1 MNDNL
6 IKEVE
11 LDIQEIFRKNEE
23 IEFINSNK
31 VISAFTALREK
42 LFQED
47 VLDVSTDLDVLEAM
61 MSQEGL
67 LDDELGSMS

>member
-1 MNDNL
+1 MNVKPHQRL
-6 IKEVE
+6 V
-11 LDIQEIFRKNEE
+11 L
-23 IEFINSNK
+23 
-31 VISAFTALREK
+31 K

-67 LDDELGSMS
+67 IEDELGSLSQNLK